1 MAEMLVRLFD
11 KYTGKDPHFLAK
23 TTKRGDVIVVQ
34 DNKWPWSD
42 LERKSPDWIIVT
54 VDMPIEKARAML
66 AKELGPEDKNGMPIN
81 PLLQLRAF
89 KVDLDAMTVLG
100 YPIYT
105 QMDAIKLKFATTAKG
120 QGKGD
125 PDPLDPIAACIAD
138 IQSGDRIVNDA
149 AQRAVSLLPI
159 LEVHFDAC
167 KVAKAPIA
175 DDGIIGRADDE
186 GIIG

>member
-34 DNKWPWSD
+34 EDGWKWSP
-42 LERKSPDWIIVT
+42 LERKSPDWIIVK
-54 VDMPIEKARAML
+54 VDMPIEKAWTML
-66 AKELGPEDKNGMPIN
+66 APEQGDPLEN

-100 YPIYT
+100 YAIYT
-105 QMDAIKLKFATTAKG
+105 QIDAIKLKFPTTVKG

-125 PDPLDPIAACIAD
+125 PSLADPIAACIAD
-138 IQSGDRIVNDA
+138 VQSGDRKVDDA
-149 AQRAVSLLPI
+149 AQRVIDTIPV

-167 KVAKAPIA
+167 KVGKAPVKDEA
-175 DDGIIGRADDE
+175 IIGGDDAE
-186 GIIG
+186 VIG

>member
-34 DNKWPWSD
+34 EDGWQWSD
-42 LERKSPDWIIVT
+42 LERKSPDWIIVQ
-54 VDMPIEKARAML
+54 VDMKIEKARAML
-66 AKELGPEDKNGMPIN
+66 ARELGPVDKNGKDIN

-100 YPIYT
+100 YPIHT
-105 QMDAIKLKFATTAKG
+105 ALDAIKLKFPTTAKG

-125 PDPLDPIAACIAD
+125 PSLTDPIAACIED
-138 IQSGDRIVNDA
+138 VKSGDRKVDDA
-149 AQRAVSLLPI
+149 AQRSVSTLPV
-159 LEVHFDAC
+159 LEIHFDAC
-167 KVAKAPIA
+167 KVAKAPMA
-175 DDGIIGRADDE
+175 DDGIIGGDDAE
-186 GIIG
+186 VIG